1 MELRQYVSS
10 LSRWWWLLV
19 LSISIA
25 AVASYVASSRQPR
38 IYQTTTT
45 LLVGQVIQKNNP
57 SNNDFTTT
65 ERLAESYAQMAQRQ
79 PILQSTVESLGL
91 NTSWQSLRWRV
102 NAASIPRTQL
112 LGISVKDS
120 SPERAVAVADEIAYQ
135 LVLQSPSSP
144 ENKARQER
152 SLFVQSQLDDL
163 EARIETAKSRVI
175 ELETEL
181 DAALSARQ
189 IQDLQTEIS
198 NLETLITNWQA
209 NYSDLLDF
217 LDGGDSPNYLTVIE
231 PAQIPTQPVS
241 PNVATNV
248 MLAAAVG
255 FALALA
261 AALLLEY
268 IDDTIKS
275 ADDLSASAGLT
286 ALGSV
291 NRIEGKDYKDKLIS
305 SHNPFT
311 PVSESYRMLRTNLQ
325 FTTIDQSTQSIMV
338 TSPNP
343 GEGKSITTANLGV
356 IMAQANLRTIIVDAD
371 LRRPIMHK
379 IFQLS
384 NLEGVTD
391 LIRSSEVDLTSQ
403 LKDTGVE
410 NLKVITSGSL
420 PPNPSEMLG
429 SQRMT
434 ELLQQLKEMADIVI
448 LDSPPTLPVT
458 DAVVLSSRV
467 DGVILVAQAK
477 HTRRGATKQAVAR
490 LEHVGARLLGGVLN
504 KVSGKGDYNHYSYYT
519 RTKSMLTNQSQ
530 SFWRRFWQ
538 RLPVLRISR

>member
-10 LSRWWWLLV
+10 LLRWWWLLV

-175 ELETEL
+175 ELEAEL

-261 AALLLEY
+261 AALTAVHAPRL
-268 IDDTIKS
+268 
-275 ADDLSASAGLT
+275 APALT
-286 ALGSV
+286 L
-291 NRIEGKDYKDKLIS
+291 
-305 SHNPFT
+305 
-311 PVSESYRMLRTNLQ
+311 
-325 FTTIDQSTQSIMV
+325 
-338 TSPNP
+338 
-343 GEGKSITTANLGV
+343 
-356 IMAQANLRTIIVDAD
+356 
-371 LRRPIMHK
+371 
-379 IFQLS
+379 
-384 NLEGVTD
+384 
-391 LIRSSEVDLTSQ
+391 
-403 LKDTGVE
+403 
-410 NLKVITSGSL
+410 
-420 PPNPSEMLG
+420 
-429 SQRMT
+429 
-434 ELLQQLKEMADIVI
+434 
-448 LDSPPTLPVT
+448 
-458 DAVVLSSRV
+458 
-467 DGVILVAQAK
+467 
-477 HTRRGATKQAVAR
+477 AR
-490 LEHVGARLLGGVLN
+490 ARA
-504 KVSGKGDYNHYSYYT
+504 
-519 RTKSMLTNQSQ
+519 
-530 SFWRRFWQ
+530 
-538 RLPVLRISR
+538 